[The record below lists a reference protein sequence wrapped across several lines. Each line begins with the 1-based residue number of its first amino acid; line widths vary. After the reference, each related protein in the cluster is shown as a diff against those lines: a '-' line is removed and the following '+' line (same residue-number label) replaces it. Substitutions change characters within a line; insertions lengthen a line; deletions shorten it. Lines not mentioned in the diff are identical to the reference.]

1 MEYQALSREQ
11 LIQEI
16 ELLLKENS
24 SIRAICQKDM
34 DRVATPEEE
43 LNYQLL
49 FYNSG
54 EAILYTRPDGT
65 IYSANPKACEIF
77 GRSEKEICEVGRNG
91 ICDLTD
97 PRLVPAIEERRRT
110 GQFNG
115 ELNMV
120 RKIGEVFPA
129 EIDSTVFHTSGGLE
143 RTAMIIRD
151 ISERKLAEKKIKDKN
166 EELQK
171 INSEKDKF
179 FSIIAHDLKSPFNSI
194 VGFSSFLS
202 EQVKARDYAN
212 IGKYAEIIH
221 ESSIRAME
229 LLKNLMEWSQAQ
241 TGRIVFRPN
250 IFDMVSLIE
259 KNAHFY
265 DDIAEQK
272 AITLKLVL
280 PALLPVYAD
289 EAMINTILRNLIS
302 NAIKFSY
309 PSSEIIISAEQ
320 LSKDLVIS
328 IKDSGIGLSGDSI
341 QKLFHLDENQSTP
354 GTQNEKGTGLGLILC
369 HDFVS
374 KHNGKL
380 WVESESEKGSNFKF
394 SIPIKRD

>member
-1 MEYQALSREQ
+1 
-11 LIQEI
+11 
-16 ELLLKENS
+16 
-24 SIRAICQKDM
+24 
-34 DRVATPEEE
+34 
-43 LNYQLL
+43 
-49 FYNSG
+49 
-54 EAILYTRPDGT
+54 
-65 IYSANPKACEIF
+65 
-77 GRSEKEICEVGRNG
+77 
-91 ICDLTD
+91 
-97 PRLVPAIEERRRT
+97 LVPAIEERRRT